1 MRSCREIAE
10 LANQYIDNDISFKG
24 KWGMRLHLL
33 TCYHCRRYVRGLRLV
48 VKALG
53 GLPQPT
59 VDEDKLDQ
67 IVAHLRSHTQKE
79 K

>member
-10 LANQYIDNDISFKG
+10 LANQYIDNDLSIKD
-24 KWGMRLHLL
+24 KWGVRVHLL
-33 TCYHCRRYVRGLRLV
+33 MCYHCHRYVRGLNLV

-53 GLPQPT
+53 GLPRPT
-59 VDEDKLDQ
+59 IEEDELDR
-67 IVAHLRSHTQKE
+67 IVAHIQFHTQKE